1 METAP
6 QEQEAVVQE
15 YTKAGFWV
23 RWAALV
29 IDNLIL
35 GIGGAVLGGC
45 CGFFVGFFGALAKAG
60 EQETRMLAGI
70 LGGILGA
77 LLQVCYFTILTWRY
91 GQTLGKKALNLRV
104 VTTEYD
110 SLTFGKAFLR
120 EVIGKFISTVML
132 FIGFLWVAWD
142 EKKQAVHDKLA
153 GTYVVKTK
161 P

>member
-1 METAP
+1 MEPSAQKTGLA
-6 QEQEAVVQE
+6 E
-15 YTKAGFWV
+15 YVKAGFWI
-23 RWAALV
+23 RWAALL

-35 GIGGAVLGGC
+35 SIGGGVLGGC

-60 EQETRMLAGI
+60 QRETQLLAAV
-70 LGGILGA
+70 LGGLLGA
-77 LLQVCYFTILTWRY
+77 LLQAAYFTILTWRY

-110 SLTFGKAFLR
+110 SLSFGKAFLR
-120 EVIGKFISTVML
+120 EVIGKFVSTVIL
-132 FIGFLWVAWD
+132 LIGFLWVAWD

-161 P
+161 